1 MVASAGILVNN
12 PLSDERA
19 PYMIDALSLPEIRH
33 ACAGLLSFPD
43 RQCLAVLGCPGRVG
57 APRRD

>member
-33 ACAGLLSFPD
+33 ACAGLLSFP
-43 RQCLAVLGCPGRVG
+43 GR
-57 APRRD
+57 